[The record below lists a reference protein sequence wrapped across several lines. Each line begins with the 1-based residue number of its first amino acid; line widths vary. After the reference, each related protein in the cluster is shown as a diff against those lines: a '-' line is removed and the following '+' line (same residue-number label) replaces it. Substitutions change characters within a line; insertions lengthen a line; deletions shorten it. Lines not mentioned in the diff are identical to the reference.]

1 MTEPIRILRVIAR
14 LNTGGPAIHV
24 TLATAGL
31 ATAGYH
37 TRLLAGDVADGESSM
52 EWFAEE
58 HGVRV
63 ERVDGLG
70 REIRLRDAGV
80 VRALSQVLRDWRPHL
95 VHTHTAK
102 AGAVGRAA
110 ALTIRLSRR
119 PKLVHTF
126 HGHVLSGYFG
136 APKQAAFRAIER
148 GLARRTDRLVVPGA
162 RLRDELL
169 ALGVGRAE
177 QYAVI
182 PLGFDLSR
190 FLAIE
195 ADSKPAGRG
204 ATRSAHGIPE
214 DAFAIGI
221 VGRLTR
227 VKNHRLMVDAFARMP
242 PARVPAILVVVGDG
256 ELRGEIEAW
265 ATTRGVADRVR
276 FTGRAIDMP
285 AIYRALDLVAISSD
299 AEGTPV
305 ALIEAMASARPV
317 VSTDVGAVRDIVED
331 RVHGIVVPPR
341 DAVALAAALGELA
354 NDASLRRTLGAAGRR
369 HAEKAFGSER
379 LLRDLDALYRSI
391 LDG

>member
-1 MTEPIRILRVIAR
+1 MSEAIRILRVIAR

-31 ATAGYH
+31 AAAGYH

-52 EWFAEE
+52 EWFSEE

-70 REIRLRDAGV
+70 REIRFRDVGV
-80 VRALSQVLRDWRPHL
+80 VRALSRLIREWRPHI

-110 ALTIRLSRR
+110 ALTIRRSRR

-136 APKQAAFRAIER
+136 AAKQAAFRAIER
-148 GLARRTDRLVVPGA
+148 GLARKTDRLVVPGA

-169 ALGVGRAE
+169 VLGVGRAA
-177 QYAVI
+177 QYAVV

-195 ADSKPAGRG
+195 ADSTPAGRG
-204 ATRSAHGIPE
+204 TIRGVHGIPE

-227 VKNHRLMVDAFARMP
+227 VKNHRLMIDAFARMP
-242 PARVPAILVVVGDG
+242 PARAPAILVVVGDG
-256 ELRGEIEAW
+256 ELRREIEAY
-265 ATTRGVADRVR
+265 AKACGVADRVR
-276 FTGRAIDMP
+276 FTGSATDMP
-285 AIYRALDLVAISSD
+285 AIYRALDVVALSSD

-317 VSTDVGAVRDIVED
+317 VSTDVGSVRDIVED
-331 RVHGIVVPPR
+331 RVHGIVVPPG
-341 DAVALAAALGELA
+341 DAVALAAALAELA
-354 NDASLRRTLGAAGRR
+354 NDASLRHTLGAAGRK
-369 HAEKAFGSER
+369 HAGKAFGAER
-379 LLRDLDALYRSI
+379 LLRDLDALYRSL